1 MGGEGFQGA
10 AEAMA
15 AHHAPR
21 HPIHADQLH
30 HLSPGE
36 ELHPPRR
43 HLPHQRLVGAIEQLL
58 AGLAAGVEGAA
69 HQGAAEAAVGQGAA
83 VLAGE
88 GHPLGH
94 ALIDDRAADF
104 RQAVAAGLAG
114 AEIAALQRVAEEAAD
129 AVAVTGVVLGGVD
142 APLGR
147 HRMGPPRAVVISDQL
162 HPVALLSQG
171 GGGRGAGQAAAHHQH
186 PQLALV
192 GRADQGQALTA
203 ALPGRIERARRQAR
217 LKARRGRREG
227 WQRGWRSWGSCGRG
241 SAAAEG
247 AEGEGGGHGMPAA
260 REARS
265 TRAIGSTLKAAPRSR
280 ARARPAQRIR
290 SRLPGSSQPRL
301 RWALS
306 LPCSR

>member
-114 AEIAALQRVAEEAAD
+114 AEIAALHRVAEEAAD
-129 AVAVTGVVLGGVD
+129 AVTITGVVLGGVD

-227 WQRGWRSWGSCGRG
+227 WQRGWRRWGSCGRG

-265 TRAIGSTLKAAPRSR
+265 TRANGSTLKAAPRSR

-306 LPCSR
+306 